1 MTSANPSH
9 PGFVKSSYWKCKI
22 HKICHK
28 THTIVCQFEISY
40 QDCDQL
46 SLICLGAAVLLCWLS
61 AVLESGRSH
70 QLLLIII
77 IKFSSKTLPSHLHP
91 VSSSLPFSQCY
102 LRPDSALLTLGLPS
116 LPAHSSLLLIHLPA
130 TTTLDQTS
138 PQEPPPWT
146 HSSLLHLLKI
156 PWDKRT

>member
-1 MTSANPSH
+1 MLIQATLVLWNPLTEN
-9 PGFVKSSYWKCKI
+9 VKYIKYAI
-22 HKICHK
+22 K

-77 IKFSSKTLPSHLHP
+77 IKFSSKTLPCHLHP